1 MEQKQIIE
9 KLLKVSNEISKNDK
23 PKANYIHLS
32 EEYIQQRADERG
44 ISFDDMVMIIEE
56 ELKFKK

>member
-9 KLLKVSNEISKNDK
+9 KLLKASNEISKNDK

-32 EEYIQQRADERG
+32 EEYIQQKADEKQRMLEK
-44 ISFDDMVMIIEE
+44 IFQMCALIQFDQ
-56 ELKFKK
+56 